1 MSYTTCNILIIIVE
15 GPDLT
20 VLQRK
25 SLLRHL
31 VAQSQVLPLGVQVL
45 RLGFKGGISAK
56 MGATWKSW

>member
-1 MSYTTCNILIIIVE
+1 MSFTTYILIIVE

-31 VAQSQVLPLGVQVL
+31 VAQSRVLPLGVQVL
-45 RLGFKGGISAK
+45 GLGFKGVIIV
-56 MGATWKSW
+56 